1 MTDRASGRGRGPLS
15 GRVRP
20 RPNSGPSPPPPP
32 SSSSSLNY
40 SISFPLVPSLN
51 SVADPACPN
60 SGGGGGKSKGE
71 ISPGDCCACPPP
83 RPRRRWRRTRTRTRT
98 LEGRTP
104 RWGWWHSS
112 FPSGG
117 GRGMKS
123 NPLCPRGR
131 SALPTGPA
139 DGYGY
144 MARSLASRLP
154 LLPPNFVQVYPVSA
168 TLKPHT
174 WRELPSSP
182 ASLLSG
188 YWGRGRDGGRSGE
201 VVAPPCVCVR
211 ARGLDM
217 PSRHNQNPPPSL
229 PPSPPL
235 FPLPQPFRLI
245 SRCPILS

>member
-1 MTDRASGRGRGPLS
+1 MSVC
-15 GRVRP
+15 VRP
-20 RPNSGPSPPPPP
+20 RPNSGPSLPPPPSP

-60 SGGGGGKSKGE
+60 SGGGGKSKGE

-83 RPRRRWRRTRTRTRT
+83 RPRRRWRRTRTRT

-188 YWGRGRDGGRSGE
+188 YWGRGRDGRREERRS
-201 VVAPPCVCVR
+201 CC
-211 ARGLDM
+211 ARVSAYVLGV
-217 PSRHNQNPPPSL
+217 
-229 PPSPPL
+229 
-235 FPLPQPFRLI
+235 
-245 SRCPILS
+245 

>member
-1 MTDRASGRGRGPLS
+1 MTERERASSAAGAAIIWPPS
-15 GRVRP
+15 MSVCVHP

-60 SGGGGGKSKGE
+60 SGAAAAARAKERFHRAIVARARRPGRVGGGGE
-71 ISPGDCCACPPP
+71 PGRGP
-83 RPRRRWRRTRTRTRT
+83 WR
-98 LEGRTP
+98 GARTP

-188 YWGRGRDGGRSGE
+188 YWGRGRGGGRSGE
-201 VVAPPCVCVR
+201 VVAPVCLR
-211 ARGLDM
+211 TCSG
-217 PSRHNQNPPPSL
+217 
-229 PPSPPL
+229 
-235 FPLPQPFRLI
+235 FRYAI
-245 SRCPILS
+245 SS